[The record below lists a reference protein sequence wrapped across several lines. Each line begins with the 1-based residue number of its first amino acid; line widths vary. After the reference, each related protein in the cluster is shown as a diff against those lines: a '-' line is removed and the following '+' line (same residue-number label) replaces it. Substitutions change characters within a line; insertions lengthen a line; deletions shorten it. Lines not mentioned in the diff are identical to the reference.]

1 MLPDVGVLKFHNRTR
16 DDPLLLYAALY
27 SGMGTKFLSKDL
39 MRGHAYLLKN
49 QSLRS
54 TFRRWQLLH
63 QCQLRYVSETGKVL
77 LKVAGKILLTK
88 LITFRHKYWYM
99 TYILTVIE
107 SGIRIL
113 LLTFWRRILFQ
124 ILAHSVFKM

>member
-1 MLPDVGVLKFHNRTR
+1 MVILKVCMLPHVVVFKFHNRTR

-63 QCQLRYVSETGKVL
+63 QCQLRYITETGKVQ
-77 LKVAGKILLTK
+77 LKVTGKD
-88 LITFRHKYWYM
+88 
-99 TYILTVIE
+99 
-107 SGIRIL
+107 S
-113 LLTFWRRILFQ
+113 
-124 ILAHSVFKM
+124 